1 MWNDPVVEEIH
12 RAREAHARK
21 FNFNLEAIV
30 EDLHRIERG
39 MKTPPVSL
47 PPKPVEPRRKAA

>member
-12 RAREAHARK
+12 RAREEHARK

-39 MKTPPVSL
+39 MKATPVSL
-47 PPKPVEPRRKAA
+47 PPKPVDPHRKAA